1 MKISSVLVIMAVLVT
16 GCVPLILGA
25 GLVTG
30 YMLSNDYAMGTIST
44 DYRTLWDVSLD
55 TVTSPEYNI
64 LEADESKGTIKIKD
78 SDIDVTLKIDSLG
91 VEEQRLKVAAR
102 KYLIPQPSYAQ
113 KVFFRIIRELEMEL
127 E

>member
-1 MKISSVLVIMAVLVT
+1 MKISSMLLIMAVLVS

-30 YMLSNDYAMGTIST
+30 YMLSNDYALGTVKT

-55 TVTSPEYNI
+55 TVSTAEFNI
-64 LEADESKGTIKIKD
+64 LEADESKGTIKMKD
-78 SDIDVTLKIDSLG
+78 SDVDVTLKISSLG
-91 VEEQRLKVAAR
+91 VDEQRLKIAAR
-102 KYLIPQPSYAQ
+102 KYLIPQPAYAQ

>member
-1 MKISSVLVIMAVLVT
+1 MKLSSVLLIMAVLVS

-30 YMLSNDYAMGTIST
+30 YMLSNDYALGTVKT

-55 TVTSPEYNI
+55 TVSTAEFNI
-64 LEADESKGTIKIKD
+64 LEADESKGTIKMKD
-78 SDIDVTLKIDSLG
+78 SDVDVTLKISSIG
-91 VEEQRLKVAAR
+91 VDEQRLKVAAR

-113 KVFFRIIRELEMEL
+113 KIFFRIIRELEMEL

>member
-1 MKISSVLVIMAVLVT
+1 MKISSVLLIVAVLVS
-16 GCVPLILGA
+16 GCVPLLLGA

-30 YMLSNDYAMGTIST
+30 YMLSNDYAMGTISA

-55 TVTSPEYNI
+55 TVTSPEYTI
-64 LEADESKGTIKIKD
+64 LEADESKGTIRIKD
-78 SDIDVTLKIDSLG
+78 SDVDVTLKIDSLG